1 MAGKQAPE
9 ETLVEKLLGT
19 KLRDFPKDFYAS
31 FVVGDYEVAVDLT
44 EGDQPQVLVRLAR
57 EGYGKNSELDIRD
70 PDPELTVGDVLKRA
84 KEVIEPF
91 VRKQ

>member
-1 MAGKQAPE
+1 MAPE
-9 ETLVEKLLGT
+9 ETLVEKLVGT
-19 KLRDFPKDFYAS
+19 KLRDFPSDFYAS
-31 FVVGDYEVAVDLT
+31 FVAGDYEVVVDLT

-70 PDPELTVGDVLKRA
+70 PDLDLTVADILGLA
-84 KEVIEPF
+84 KEVIQSL